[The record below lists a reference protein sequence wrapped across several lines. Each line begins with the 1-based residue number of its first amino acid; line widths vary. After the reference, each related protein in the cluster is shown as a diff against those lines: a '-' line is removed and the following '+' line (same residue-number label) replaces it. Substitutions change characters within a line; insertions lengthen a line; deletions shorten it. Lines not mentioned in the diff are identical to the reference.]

1 MKKGIARLLGTL
13 KQEDKETITLTANNI
28 QSFLAFIKDNVLL
41 FVDFFSI
48 EAIAPISGIFK
59 KYLLSRWEGHAD

>member
-59 KYLLSRWEGHAD
+59 KYLLSR